1 MHALLRFLDAD
12 KLEIAFEKRAPG
24 FLSPTQWSLLHKER
38 KFIEIHL
45 VSKVERL
52 FCSRYNDDDEQDEEE
67 EEDGGEDPYEFSLSA
82 VIDECARM
90 ASQGDPTNP
99 STSSSGSS
107 QSKKRKIIQSSY
119 FSDEEDDD

>member
-1 MHALLRFLDAD
+1 MCFLASYHPRNGLCYV
-12 KLEIAFEKRAPG
+12 KKGISLT
-24 FLSPTQWSLLHKER
+24 FLG
-38 KFIEIHL
+38 L

-52 FCSRYNDDDEQDEEE
+52 FCSRYNEDDEQDD

-90 ASQGDPTNP
+90 ASQDDPTNP
-99 STSSSGSS
+99 GSSSSGSS

-119 FSDEEDDD
+119 FSDEEDED